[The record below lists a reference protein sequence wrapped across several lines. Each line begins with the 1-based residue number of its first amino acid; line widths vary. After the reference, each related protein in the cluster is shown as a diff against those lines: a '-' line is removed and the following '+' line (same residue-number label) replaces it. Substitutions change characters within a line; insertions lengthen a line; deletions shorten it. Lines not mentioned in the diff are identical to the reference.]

1 MPDDVKQPPP
11 KTKGSRYAAL
21 KRALGFLAPYRGL
34 VIVSVVCA
42 VFMGAFATAG
52 ISAILPILKVLL
64 EGQTVSA
71 FVEERIAAAGGDVP
85 LHLQAAR
92 WGAQY
97 VPDTPVA
104 AIGTIFGFLAVLALV
119 GYVFRFF
126 QEHLSDRA
134 AIFAVNDI
142 RRRMYDHLL
151 HLPLGWFGRFGTSDA
166 TSRLVSDAA
175 QLQDGIRVLL
185 GQTIQAPIVAVMCL
199 GLAFWIDWRL
209 TLIIVVCLPVA
220 FAVMKKLGT
229 KVRRAMRAA
238 LQKSASMLG
247 QIEATLQGIRVV
259 KGSRAERFERRRYSG
274 IMDQLI
280 TEQLR
285 MSRYEALSTPAMES
299 MALLAVGAVLMI
311 AAWMMFEK
319 KWLEPTSFMMI
330 MIALASIAEPMRR
343 LSKLN
348 NVVQR
353 SNAAAA
359 RMFEILDLPAER
371 DRGQVSGYGVQ
382 HPDQDL
388 ETRTPSPRVVLPPLQ
403 REIRFDDVSFAYP
416 GSDAPALD
424 RVSLKVAKG
433 TSVAVVGRNGS
444 GKTTLLAL
452 LPRFYDPSGGAVLID
467 GVDLRQATLRSLRR
481 QIAIVTQETVMFPGT
496 IAENIAYGHPLA
508 SRLNNGLAASSAT
521 KALRDEIEQSARKA
535 FAHDFILAKP
545 NGYDTVLDGLGS
557 QLSGGQKQRLSI
569 ARAIFRRAPILILDE
584 ATSQVDAE
592 SEHLIQ
598 QAIEGLMHE
607 ATTFVIAHR
616 FSTIL
621 SADVIVVMDA
631 GRIVGQ
637 GKHEDLIRTCA
648 VYQQLYER
656 QMIGLPA

>member
-1 MPDDVKQPPP
+1 MPADVKPTRKP
-11 KTKGSRYAAL
+11 SRYAAL
-21 KRALGFLAPYRGL
+21 WRALGFLAPYRSL
-34 VIVSVVCA
+34 VAISIVCA
-42 VFMGAFATAG
+42 LFMGAFATAG

-64 EGQTVSA
+64 EGATVSA
-71 FVEERIAAAGGDVP
+71 FVEERIAAAGGELP
-85 LHLQAAR
+85 LHLRVAR

-97 VPDTPVA
+97 VPDNPVA

-151 HLPLGWFGRFGTSDA
+151 HLPLGWFGKFGTSDA
-166 TSRLVSDAA
+166 TSRLVADAA

-209 TLIIVVCLPVA
+209 TLIIVICLPVA

-280 TEQLR
+280 QEQLR

-359 RMFEILDLPAER
+359 RMFEILDLPGER
-371 DRGQVSGYGVQ
+371 DRATESSSNSAS
-382 HPDQDL
+382 
-388 ETRTPSPRVVLPPLQ
+388 RPSAARVVLPPLS
-403 REIRFDDVSFAYP
+403 REIHFDDVSFSYP
-416 GSDAPALD
+416 GNDALALD
-424 RVSLKVAKG
+424 RVSLRVARG

-452 LPRFYDPSGGAVLID
+452 LPRFYDPTSGAVLID
-467 GVDLRQATLRSLRR
+467 GIDLRQVTLRSLRS
-481 QIAIVTQETVMFPGT
+481 QIALVTQETVIFPGT

-508 SRLNNGLAASSAT
+508 GRLAPGASNRTGADE
-521 KALRDEIEQSARKA
+521 LRAQIERAARKA
-535 FAHDFILAKP
+535 FAHDFIAAKP

-569 ARAIFRRAPILILDE
+569 ARAIFRHAPILILDE

-621 SADVIVVMDA
+621 SADVIVVIDQ

-637 GKHEDLIRTCA
+637 GKHDQLIRTCD
-648 VYQQLYER
+648 VYHHLYER